1 MKYSYLLILIISF
14 LCLGCNKEW
23 EDELFVKDVSFV
35 KNGVVPVYAKYL
47 SAGGGVTLKVPVI
60 LSGSTNN
67 TEDVQVTLELDTDT
81 LQNLNFDRFRN
92 RQDLYFVQLPAANY
106 SFSST
111 TTTIPKNSKLGYFD
125 LNLKMEHMDMYNK
138 YILPVKLVSTSKYGV
153 SPRRWY
159 KKSLMQVIPFND
171 YSGNYSVPGQVKRTE
186 GNEPALT
193 VPSRTAWVVNENTV
207 FFYAGVIEEEA
218 YDRLKYKISAR
229 FNADGTVTLTAADP
243 VIKFKQNSG
252 TFTVSKKM
260 DDVQPYLQRTI
271 TTMNLDYE
279 YEDITQPSFPLRY
292 RFTGAMVLE
301 RVRNTQIPDEDQQVV
316 IDSDMF

>member
-229 FNADGTVTLTAADP
+229 SNADGTVTLTAADP

>member
-1 MKYSYLLILIISF
+1 MKYAYIAILLTSL
-14 LCLGCNKEW
+14 LCWGCNKEW

-35 KNGVVPVYAKYL
+35 KNGVVPVYARYL
-47 SAGGGVTLKVPVI
+47 STGGSVTLKVPVV

-67 TEDVQVTLELDTDT
+67 TEDVQVTLALDTDT

-92 RQDLYFVQLPAANY
+92 RQDLYFITLPTNNY

-111 TTTIPKNSKLGYFD
+111 TTTIPKDSKLGYFD
-125 LNLKMEHMDMYNK
+125 LNLKMENMDMYNK
-138 YILPVKLVSTSKYGV
+138 YILPVKLVATSKYSV

-159 KKSLMQVIPFND
+159 EKSLMQIIPFND

-193 VPSRTAWVVNENTV
+193 VPTRTAWVVNENTV

-229 FNADGTVTLTAADP
+229 FNADGTVTLTANDP
-243 VIKFKQNSG
+243 AIKFKQNGG
-252 TFTVSKKM
+252 TYTIAKKM
-260 DDVQPYLQRTI
+260 DDVQPYLQRTV

-279 YEDITQPSFPLRY
+279 YEDITQPAFPLRY

-301 RVRNTQIPDEDQQVV
+301 RVRNTQIPEEDQQVV